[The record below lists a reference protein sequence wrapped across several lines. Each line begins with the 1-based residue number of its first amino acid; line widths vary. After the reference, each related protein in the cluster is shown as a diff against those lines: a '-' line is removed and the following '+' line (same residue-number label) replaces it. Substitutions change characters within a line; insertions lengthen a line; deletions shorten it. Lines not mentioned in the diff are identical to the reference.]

1 MGLSSDIG
9 VRLLDPL
16 DHTVLPPL
24 SVKSSELKAIKTEL
38 TQIKSNIDSLLGR
51 VEQMALAQKA
61 NQGRSLRV
69 SAQLSVSGTGRK
81 GRSETGVEKDCGFQS
96 CLDTLLSQS
105 LSVA

>member
-1 MGLSSDIG
+1 MGLGSDIDI
-9 VRLLDPL
+9 RLLDPF

-61 NQGRSLRV
+61 NQGQFLRV
-69 SAQLSVSGTGRK
+69 FA
-81 GRSETGVEKDCGFQS
+81 
-96 CLDTLLSQS
+96 
-105 LSVA
+105 